1 MPFWGVQ
8 LWCFL
13 HLING
18 YYEEKDV
25 PSLKKTLNHFPAFLQ
40 TRWFMSLK
48 VTSSQRTFYY
58 FMETNVSLYEWIW
71 KSILKDSKVKT
82 MPALHIKSGYTRQ
95 SFHTVQVEE
104 PWCIY

>member
-1 MPFWGVQ
+1 MIFRNYCPQIKMPFWGVQ

-40 TRWFMSLK
+40 TR
-48 VTSSQRTFYY
+48 
-58 FMETNVSLYEWIW
+58 
-71 KSILKDSKVKT
+71 
-82 MPALHIKSGYTRQ
+82 
-95 SFHTVQVEE
+95 
-104 PWCIY
+104 